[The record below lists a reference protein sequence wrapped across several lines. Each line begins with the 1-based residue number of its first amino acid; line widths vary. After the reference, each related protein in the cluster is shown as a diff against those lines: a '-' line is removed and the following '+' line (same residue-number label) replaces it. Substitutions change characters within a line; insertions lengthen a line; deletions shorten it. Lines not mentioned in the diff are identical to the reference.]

1 MNQSLRAAAMTALSV
16 VWAASIQGA
25 EQGAPSSAEGTDAAN
40 RPNILF
46 IMTDQHHARML
57 SSAGN
62 PYLKTRALDSMAKS
76 GIRFS
81 RAYVTNPV
89 CVPSR
94 ISMATGMMAGRFG
107 VFNNGM
113 KATIPK
119 NVSDNSL
126 GKLIKAG
133 GYDTF
138 YGGKVHMAAELTP
151 IKAGYDENCK
161 DQRDKLPD
169 ACIEFMTRKR
179 DKPFFAVA
187 SFINPHD
194 ICFAYNARQ
203 PNRKGKPLVDRLYR
217 EAQALPADQLPP
229 LPENSAIP
237 KREPDAIEAEMKVNA
252 TTPAKLIRKDYN
264 DRDWRNYRWIYCR
277 LTEHVDAQIGRL
289 LDALEKKGLDENTLV
304 VFTSDHGDMDGS
316 HRLASKNVFYENS
329 VGVPFIMQYKGVIP
343 AGVVDN
349 RSLISNGLDVLPTL
363 CDYARVSTPD
373 YLLGRTLRPL
383 AEGRDDNARRPYI
396 VAENNTGRMLRS
408 DRYKYC
414 VYASGENRESLVD
427 LQNDPGEMK
436 NLAGVPKFD
445 KTIDQH
451 REFLRQWIAES
462 KDREARLF
470 AIAPCCEECKEPG
483 AVPQRKQTL
492 NDGDAN
498 AVKKQ
503 SN

>member
-1 MNQSLRAAAMTALSV
+1 MNRLFVAGVLAALSFRL
-16 VWAASIQGA
+16 AATGQA
-25 EQGAPSSAEGTDAAN
+25 VEQSDK
-40 RPNILF
+40 PNILF
-46 IMTDQHHARML
+46 IITDQHHARML

-62 PYLKTRALDSMAKS
+62 PYLKTRALDSMARS

-81 RAYVTNPV
+81 RAYVCNPV

-94 ISMATGMMAGRFG
+94 ISMATGVMAGRFG

-119 NVSDNSL
+119 EVSTNSL

-138 YGGKVHMAAELTP
+138 YGGKVHMAPELTP
-151 IKAGYDENCK
+151 LKAGYDEYCK
-161 DQRDKLPD
+161 DQRDKLPE

-229 LPENSAIP
+229 LPDNSAVP
-237 KREPDAIEAEMKVNA
+237 KREPNAIEANMKEISV
-252 TTPAKLIRKDYN
+252 TPAKLIRKDYN
-264 DRDWRNYRWIYCR
+264 NRDWRNYRWIYCR
-277 LTEHVDAQIGRL
+277 LTERVDAQIGRL
-289 LDALEKKGLDENTLV
+289 LDALKVHDLEKNTLV
-304 VFTSDHGDMDGS
+304 IFTSDHGDMDGS

-329 VGVPFIMQYKGVIP
+329 VGVPFMMQYKGVIP

-349 RSLISNGLDVLPTL
+349 NSLVSNGLDVLPTL
-363 CDYARVSTPD
+363 CDYAGVSIPN
-373 YLLGRTLRPL
+373 YLLGRTLRPV
-383 AEGRDDNARRPYI
+383 AEGRGDNARRPYV

-408 DRYKYC
+408 ARYKYC
-414 VYASGENRESLVD
+414 VYTSGVIRESLVD
-427 LQNDPGEMK
+427 LKTDPGEMK
-436 NLAGVPKFD
+436 NLAGLPQFH
-445 KTIDQH
+445 KTLNQH
-451 REFLRQWIAES
+451 RDYLKQWIVES
-462 KDREARLF
+462 KDTPAKSF
-470 AIAPCCEECKEPG
+470 AIAP
-483 AVPQRKQTL
+483 
-492 NDGDAN
+492 D
-498 AVKKQ
+498 
-503 SN
+503 

>member
-1 MNQSLRAAAMTALSV
+1 MNRLFVAGVLAALSFRL
-16 VWAASIQGA
+16 AATGQA
-25 EQGAPSSAEGTDAAN
+25 VEQSDK
-40 RPNILF
+40 PNILF
-46 IMTDQHHARML
+46 IITDQHHARML

-62 PYLKTRALDSMAKS
+62 PYLKTRALDSMARS

-81 RAYVTNPV
+81 RAYVCNPV

-94 ISMATGMMAGRFG
+94 ISMATGVMAGRFG

-119 NVSDNSL
+119 EVSTNSL

-138 YGGKVHMAAELTP
+138 YGGKVHMAPELTP
-151 IKAGYDENCK
+151 LKAGYDEYCK
-161 DQRDKLPD
+161 DQRDKLPE

-229 LPENSAIP
+229 LPDNSAVP
-237 KREPDAIEAEMKVNA
+237 KREPNAIEANMKEISV
-252 TTPAKLIRKDYN
+252 TPAKLIRKDYN
-264 DRDWRNYRWIYCR
+264 NRDWRNYRWIYCR
-277 LTEHVDAQIGRL
+277 LTERVDAQIGRL
-289 LDALEKKGLDENTLV
+289 LDALKVHDLEKNTLV
-304 VFTSDHGDMDGS
+304 IFTSDHGDMDGS

-329 VGVPFIMQYKGVIP
+329 VGVPFMMQYKGVIP

-349 RSLISNGLDVLPTL
+349 NSLVSNGLDVLPTL
-363 CDYARVSTPD
+363 CDYAGVSIPN
-373 YLLGRTLRPL
+373 YLLGRTLRPV
-383 AEGRDDNARRPYI
+383 AEGRGDNARRPYV

-414 VYASGENRESLVD
+414 VYTSGVIRESLVD
-427 LQNDPGEMK
+427 LKTDPGEMK
-436 NLAGVPKFD
+436 NLAGLPQFH
-445 KTIDQH
+445 KTLNQH
-451 REFLRQWIAES
+451 RDYLKQWIVES
-462 KDREARLF
+462 KDTPAKSF
-470 AIAPCCEECKEPG
+470 AIAP
-483 AVPQRKQTL
+483 
-492 NDGDAN
+492 D
-498 AVKKQ
+498 
-503 SN
+503 

>member
-1 MNQSLRAAAMTALSV
+1 MAALSFQF
-16 VWAASIQGA
+16 AATGQA
-25 EQGAPSSAEGTDAAN
+25 VEQSDK
-40 RPNILF
+40 PNILF
-46 IMTDQHHARML
+46 IITDQHHARML

-62 PYLKTRALDSMAKS
+62 PYLKTRALDSMARS

-81 RAYVTNPV
+81 RAYVCNPV

-94 ISMATGMMAGRFG
+94 ISMATGVMAGRFG

-119 NVSDNSL
+119 EVSTNSL

-138 YGGKVHMAAELTP
+138 YGGKVHMAPELTP
-151 IKAGYDENCK
+151 LKAGYDEYCK
-161 DQRDKLPD
+161 DQRDKLPE

-229 LPENSAIP
+229 LPDNSAVP
-237 KREPDAIEAEMKVNA
+237 KREPDAIEANMKVTA
-252 TTPAKLIRKDYN
+252 VTPAKLIRKDYN
-264 DRDWRNYRWIYCR
+264 NRDWRNYRWIYCR
-277 LTEHVDAQIGRL
+277 LTERVDAQIGRL
-289 LDALEKKGLDENTLV
+289 LDALKAHDLEKNTLV
-304 VFTSDHGDMDGS
+304 IFTSDHGDMDGS

-329 VGVPFIMQYKGVIP
+329 VGVPFMMQYKGVIP

-349 RSLISNGLDVLPTL
+349 NSLVSNGLDVLPTL
-363 CDYARVSTPD
+363 CDYAGVSAPN
-373 YLLGRTLRPL
+373 YLLGRSLRPV
-383 AEGRDDNARRPYI
+383 AENQEDNARRPYV

-408 DRYKYC
+408 DHYKYC
-414 VYASGENRESLVD
+414 VYTSGKIRESLVD
-427 LQNDPGEMK
+427 LRGDPGEMK
-436 NLAGVPKFD
+436 NLAGQAGFQKHLNR
-445 KTIDQH
+445 H
-451 REFLRQWIAES
+451 RDYLKQWINES
-462 KDREARLF
+462 KDVTAKTF
-470 AIAPCCEECKEPG
+470 AITP
-483 AVPQRKQTL
+483 
-492 NDGDAN
+492 D
-498 AVKKQ
+498 
-503 SN
+503 

>member
-1 MNQSLRAAAMTALSV
+1 MNRLFVAGVLAALSFRL
-16 VWAASIQGA
+16 AATGQA
-25 EQGAPSSAEGTDAAN
+25 VEQSDK
-40 RPNILF
+40 PNILF
-46 IMTDQHHARML
+46 IITDQHHARML

-62 PYLKTRALDSMAKS
+62 PYLKTRALDSMARS

-81 RAYVTNPV
+81 RAYVCNPV

-94 ISMATGMMAGRFG
+94 ISMATGVMAGRFG

-119 NVSDNSL
+119 EVSTNSL

-138 YGGKVHMAAELTP
+138 YGGKVHMAPELTP
-151 IKAGYDENCK
+151 LKAGYDEYCK
-161 DQRDKLPD
+161 DQRDKLPE

-229 LPENSAIP
+229 LPDNSAVP
-237 KREPDAIEAEMKVNA
+237 KREPDAIEANMKVTA
-252 TTPAKLIRKDYN
+252 VTPAKLIRKDYN
-264 DRDWRNYRWIYCR
+264 NRDWRNYRWIYCR
-277 LTEHVDAQIGRL
+277 LTERVDAQIGRL
-289 LDALEKKGLDENTLV
+289 LDALKAHDLEKNTLV
-304 VFTSDHGDMDGS
+304 IFTSDHGDMDGS

-329 VGVPFIMQYKGVIP
+329 VGVPFMMQYKGVIP

-349 RSLISNGLDVLPTL
+349 NSLVSNGLDVLPTL
-363 CDYARVSTPD
+363 CDYAGVSAPN
-373 YLLGRTLRPL
+373 YLLGRSLRPV
-383 AEGRDDNARRPYI
+383 AENQEDNARRPYV

-408 DRYKYC
+408 DHYKYC
-414 VYASGENRESLVD
+414 VYTSGKIRESLVD
-427 LQNDPGEMK
+427 LRGDPGEMK
-436 NLAGVPKFD
+436 NLAGQAGFQKHLNR
-445 KTIDQH
+445 H
-451 REFLRQWIAES
+451 RDYLKQWINES
-462 KDREARLF
+462 KDVTAKTF
-470 AIAPCCEECKEPG
+470 AITP
-483 AVPQRKQTL
+483 
-492 NDGDAN
+492 D
-498 AVKKQ
+498 
-503 SN
+503 

>member
-1 MNQSLRAAAMTALSV
+1 MNRLFVAGVLAALSFRL
-16 VWAASIQGA
+16 AATGQA
-25 EQGAPSSAEGTDAAN
+25 VEQSDK
-40 RPNILF
+40 PNILF
-46 IMTDQHHARML
+46 IITDQHHARML

-62 PYLKTRALDSMAKS
+62 PYLKTRALDSMARS

-81 RAYVTNPV
+81 RAYVCNPV

-94 ISMATGMMAGRFG
+94 ISMATGVMAGRFG

-119 NVSDNSL
+119 EVSTNSL

-138 YGGKVHMAAELTP
+138 YGGKVHMAPELTP
-151 IKAGYDENCK
+151 LKAGYDEYCK
-161 DQRDKLPD
+161 DQRDKLPE

-229 LPENSAIP
+229 LPDNSAVP
-237 KREPDAIEAEMKVNA
+237 KREPNAIEANMKEISV
-252 TTPAKLIRKDYN
+252 TPAKLIRKDYN
-264 DRDWRNYRWIYCR
+264 NRDWRNYRWIYCR
-277 LTEHVDAQIGRL
+277 LTERVAAQIGRL
-289 LDALEKKGLDENTLV
+289 LDALKVHDLEKNTLV
-304 VFTSDHGDMDGS
+304 IFTSDHGDMDGS

-329 VGVPFIMQYKGVIP
+329 VGVPFMMQYKGVIP

-349 RSLISNGLDVLPTL
+349 NSLVSNGLDVLPTL
-363 CDYARVSTPD
+363 CDYAGVSIPN
-373 YLLGRTLRPL
+373 YLLGRTLRPV
-383 AEGRDDNARRPYI
+383 AEGRGDNARRPYV

-414 VYASGENRESLVD
+414 VYTSGVIRESLVD
-427 LQNDPGEMK
+427 LKTDPGEMK
-436 NLAGVPKFD
+436 NLAGLPQFH
-445 KTIDQH
+445 KTLNQH
-451 REFLRQWIAES
+451 RDYLKQWIVES
-462 KDREARLF
+462 KDTPAKSF
-470 AIAPCCEECKEPG
+470 AIAP
-483 AVPQRKQTL
+483 
-492 NDGDAN
+492 D
-498 AVKKQ
+498 
-503 SN
+503 